1 MTLDALTAQAAEVE
15 ERLRQIAEN
24 LPADPYLFF
33 PQTKESSAVVS
44 NLLQAV
50 ARCQR
55 LAVASC
61 PRLGLGEPAAPADA
75 LRSLAG
81 AGVLSEDLARRVRET
96 VEFRNRIVRAF
107 ADLNMAEV
115 YSIATTG
122 RADLAAFLT
131 ALQGQSGSASA
142 R

>member
-1 MTLDALTAQAAEVE
+1 MTEQPTEIE
-15 ERLRQIAEN
+15 ENLRQIAES

-33 PQTKESSAVVS
+33 PQTKESNAVVS

-61 PRLGLGEPAAPADA
+61 ARLGLGEPSTPADA

-81 AGVLSEDLARRVRET
+81 AGVLSEDLARRVGET
-96 VEFRNRIVRAF
+96 AGFRDRIVRAF
-107 ADLNMAEV
+107 ADLDMAEV

-122 RADLAAFLT
+122 RADLTAFL
-131 ALQGQSGSASA
+131 AAIEDHSGSANA